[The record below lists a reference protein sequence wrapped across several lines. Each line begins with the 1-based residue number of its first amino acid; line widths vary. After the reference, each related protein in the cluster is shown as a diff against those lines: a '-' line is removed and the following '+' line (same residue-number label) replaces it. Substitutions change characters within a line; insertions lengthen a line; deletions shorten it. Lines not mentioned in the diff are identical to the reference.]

1 MGPVALEK
9 VVASI
14 QGLTLA
20 PNRVSGAGPRFA
32 PPISSRL
39 EAKMEQIEQAEE
51 SD

>member
-1 MGPVALEK
+1 MWPVALEK

-20 PNRVSGAGPRFA
+20 PNRVSGAGARFA

-39 EAKMEQIEQAEE
+39 EAKMEQIEQARGE
-51 SD
+51 